1 MNSTSRLSG
10 PGRGPVVAALLG
22 LGATPLVDSFTAWS
36 LGWRPEGAFE
46 STGLALSVAAPV
58 LLCCLLMSAGL
69 RRRAPSV
76 LLLLTAC
83 VLGAALLELGAHGIN
98 ERLEVRR
105 NFHTRGPNIAALI
118 PADPGLLPGISGPAR
133 FTTARLGLRAA
144 AEPASRAQPRWLA
157 VGGSTTECVYLDDEK
172 TWPWR
177 LSQLLRESLGKDAPW
192 IGNAGISGFDTRQH
206 LRLLE
211 EGTLLR
217 GVEGV
222 IIQPGINDL
231 WRFAANEE
239 EMAVR
244 GRFGDGLK
252 IRMPRLELEPQPVEA
267 YRPLWAR
274 SRTVALLRTLRALRD
289 PYRAA
294 APEGEGGREY
304 VTRRK
309 ARAEAAVVEES
320 PDWEQGASEYAERL
334 RRLIGAARARGLKLV
349 FVSQP
354 VLWGDDMPRE
364 AVERC
369 WLGWRQDWKYWG
381 LDSLAEGMARY
392 NAALKEV
399 CDEEDI
405 PLVNTDSMNGNL
417 SWFYDDCHYTEAG
430 AEALARLAAPV
441 MIAALE

>member
-10 PGRGPVVAALLG
+10 LGRAPVVAALLG
-22 LGATPLVDSFTAWS
+22 LGATPLADSLAAWS
-36 LGWRPEGAFE
+36 FGWRPEGAFE
-46 STGLALSVAAPV
+46 SAGLVIAVLAPV
-58 LLCCLLMSAGL
+58 ILGGLVMSADL
-69 RRRAPSV
+69 RRRAPT
-76 LLLLTAC
+76 LLLLLAAC
-83 VLGAALLELGAHGIN
+83 LLAVALLETGAHGIN
-98 ERLEVRR
+98 ERVAVRR
-105 NFHTRGPNIAALI
+105 NFHTRGPNIAARI
-118 PADPGLLPGISGPAR
+118 PADPSLLPGISGPAR
-133 FTTARLGLRAA
+133 FTTDRLGIRA
-144 AEPASRAQPRWLA
+144 PASAESTQPRWLA

-177 LSQLLRESLGKDAPW
+177 LSQLLRERLGADAPW

-222 IIQPGINDL
+222 ILQPGINDL

-252 IRMPRLELEPQPVEA
+252 IRMPRLELEPPPSEA

-309 ARAEAAVVEES
+309 ARAEAAIVEES
-320 PDWEQGASEYAERL
+320 PDWERGAAEYAERL
-334 RRLIGAARARGLKLV
+334 RRLIGAARARGLTIV

-354 VLWGDDMPRE
+354 VLWGKDMPPE

-369 WLGWRQDWKYWG
+369 WLGWRQDWKYWS
-381 LDSLAEGMARY
+381 LNSLAEGMARY

-399 CDEEDI
+399 CEEEDI
-405 PLVNTDSMNGNL
+405 PLVNADSMNGNL
-417 SWFYDDCHYTEAG
+417 SWFYDDCHYIEAG